1 MKFEFNPYNM
11 DTKKMIRIPLVI
23 LVICI
28 GILCSFLVMYGTP
41 VRLGYD
47 FTGGTVITV
56 PSTKDVGY
64 LEEKYQAYDLL
75 FVRDM
80 GSRTML
86 QFGPM
91 DPDRE
96 KEVRDSIIQEYGVE
110 NVQLDYS
117 GATFGKDL
125 QHLAIIAIVV
135 SFVLMA
141 IVVFV
146 AFRIPL
152 PSFMVILCAVS
163 DIIMAMAMMDIFGIE
178 LTLGSLAALLMLI
191 GYSVDTDILLT
202 NKVLKEKKDTKDDF
216 KRIFDTGFTMTTT
229 TLAAVVIMFI
239 VSTFSYLFTSY
250 TQITILSEMSAV
262 LIFGLLADLLNTWLL
277 NAGFLRLYIDKR
289 GRKR

>member
-125 QHLAIIAIVV
+125 QHLAIIAIVI

-202 NKVLKEKKDTKDDF
+202 NKVLKEKKNTKDDF

-229 TLAAVVIMFI
+229 TLAAVVVMFI

>member
-41 VRLGYD
+41 VNLGYD

-125 QHLAIIAIVV
+125 QHLAIIAIVI

>member
-1 MKFEFNPYNM
+1 MKFDLNPYNL
-11 DTKKMIRIPLVI
+11 DTKKMIRIPLFI

-28 GILCSFLVMYGTP
+28 GILFSFFVIYDTP

-86 QFGPM
+86 QFGFI
-91 DPDRE
+91 DPDKGKELRE
-96 KEVRDSIIQEYGVE
+96 SIIQEYGEE

-117 GATFGKDL
+117 GATFGEEM
-125 QHLAIIAIVV
+125 QRLAIIAIIF
-135 SFVLMA
+135 SFILMA

-152 PSFMVILCAVS
+152 PSCMITFCALS

-202 NKVLKEKKDTKDDF
+202 NKVLKEGKNTKDDF
-216 KRIFDTGFTMTTT
+216 KRIFNTGFTMTTT
-229 TLAAVVIMFI
+229 TLVAVVVMFI

-262 LIFGLLADLLNTWLL
+262 LIFGLLADMLNTWLM

-289 GRKR
+289 GKRR

>member
-41 VRLGYD
+41 VKLGYD

-64 LEEKYQAYDLL
+64 LEERYQAYDLL

-125 QHLAIIAIVV
+125 QHLAIIAIII

-229 TLAAVVIMFI
+229 TLAAVVVMFI

>member
-41 VRLGYD
+41 VKLGYD

-125 QHLAIIAIVV
+125 QHLAIIAIVI

-229 TLAAVVIMFI
+229 TLAAVVVMFI

>member
-1 MKFEFNPYNM
+1 MNPYNM
-11 DTKKMIRIPLVI
+11 DTKKMMRIPLFI

-28 GILCSFLVMYGTP
+28 GILCSFLVIYGTP
-41 VRLGYD
+41 VKMGYD

-64 LEEKYQAYDLL
+64 LEENYQAYDLL

-91 DPDRE
+91 DPDIE
-96 KEVRDSIIQEYGVE
+96 KEVRETIIQEYGTE

-117 GATFGKDL
+117 GATFGEDL
-125 QHLAIIAIVV
+125 QRLAIIAIIF
-135 SFVLMA
+135 SFLLMA
-141 IVVFV
+141 IVVFA

-152 PSFMVILCAVS
+152 PSFMIVICALS
-163 DIIMAMAMMDIFGIE
+163 DIIMAMTMMNIFGIE

-191 GYSVDTDILLT
+191 GYSADTDILLT
-202 NKVLKEKKDTKDDF
+202 NKVLKEGKNTKDDF
-216 KRIFDTGFTMTTT
+216 KTIFDTGFTMTTT
-229 TLAAVVIMFI
+229 TLAAVVVMFI
-239 VSTFSYLFTSY
+239 ISTFSYLFTSY

-262 LIFGLLADLLNTWLL
+262 LIFGLLADMLNTWLL

>member
-1 MKFEFNPYNM
+1 MKFKFDPYNL

-28 GILCSFLVMYGTP
+28 GILCSFWVIYDAP
-41 VRLGYD
+41 VKLGYD

-56 PSTKDVGY
+56 PSTNDVGY
-64 LEEKYQAYDLL
+64 LEERYQAYDLL

-91 DPDRE
+91 DPDKD
-96 KEVRDSIIQEYGVE
+96 KEVRDSIIQEYGIE
-110 NVQLDYS
+110 NVQIDYS

-125 QHLAIIAIVV
+125 QHLAIIAIVI

-141 IVVFV
+141 VVVFV

-152 PSFMVILCAVS
+152 PSFMIVFCALS

-178 LTLGSLAALLMLI
+178 LTLGSLAALLILI
-191 GYSVDTDILLT
+191 GYSVDTDVLLS
-202 NKVLKEKKDTKDDF
+202 NKVLKEGKNTKEDF

-229 TLAAVVIMFI
+229 TLTAVVVMFI

>member
-41 VRLGYD
+41 VKLGYD

-125 QHLAIIAIVV
+125 QHLAIIAIVI

-202 NKVLKEKKDTKDDF
+202 NKVLKEKKNTKDDF

-229 TLAAVVIMFI
+229 TLAAVVVMFI

>member
-125 QHLAIIAIVV
+125 QHLAIIAIVI

-152 PSFMVILCAVS
+152 PSFMVILCAAS
-163 DIIMAMAMMDIFGIE
+163 DIIMSMAMMDIFGIE

-202 NKVLKEKKDTKDDF
+202 NKVLKEKKNTKDDF

-229 TLAAVVIMFI
+229 TLTAVVVMFI

>member
-125 QHLAIIAIVV
+125 QHLAIIAIVI

-229 TLAAVVIMFI
+229 TLAAVVVMFI

>member
-229 TLAAVVIMFI
+229 TLAAVVVMFI

>member
-1 MKFEFNPYNM
+1 M

-125 QHLAIIAIVV
+125 QHLAIIAIVI

-202 NKVLKEKKDTKDDF
+202 NKVLKEKKNTKDDF

-229 TLAAVVIMFI
+229 TLAAVVVMFI

>member
-1 MKFEFNPYNM
+1 MKFKFNPYNL

-28 GILCSFLVMYGTP
+28 GILCSFWVIYDAP
-41 VRLGYD
+41 VKLGYD

-56 PSTKDVGY
+56 PSTNDVGY
-64 LEEKYQAYDLL
+64 LEERYQAYDLL

-91 DPDRE
+91 DPDKD
-96 KEVRDSIIQEYGVE
+96 KEVRDSIIQEYGIE
-110 NVQLDYS
+110 NVQIDYS

-125 QHLAIIAIVV
+125 QHLAIIAIVI

-141 IVVFV
+141 VVVFV

-152 PSFMVILCAVS
+152 PSFMIVFCALS

-178 LTLGSLAALLMLI
+178 LTLGSLAALLILI
-191 GYSVDTDILLT
+191 GYSVDTDVLLS
-202 NKVLKEKKDTKDDF
+202 NKVLKEGKNTKEDF

-229 TLAAVVIMFI
+229 TLTAVVVMFI

>member
-1 MKFEFNPYNM
+1 
-11 DTKKMIRIPLVI
+11 
-23 LVICI
+23 
-28 GILCSFLVMYGTP
+28 
-41 VRLGYD
+41 
-47 FTGGTVITV
+47 
-56 PSTKDVGY
+56 
-64 LEEKYQAYDLL
+64 AYDLL

-125 QHLAIIAIVV
+125 QHLAIIAIVI

-152 PSFMVILCAVS
+152 PSFMVILCAAS
-163 DIIMAMAMMDIFGIE
+163 DIIMSMAMMDIFGIE
-178 LTLGSLAALLMLI
+178 LTLGSLAALLILI

-202 NKVLKEKKDTKDDF
+202 NKVLKEKKNTKDDF

-229 TLAAVVIMFI
+229 TLTAVVVMFI